1 MPFCDESVP
10 HPQVDERRPGD
21 GWQNLS
27 ETLVLVTGPLEHRHR
42 SPGAGQSD
50 GRCGSGWASP
60 DYGDIKSFVHRR
72 CAPGWKSA
80 EVARVAPL
88 IGTLSATVLH
98 PSLFRVG
105 ERSSSTYLSVPS
117 SFTTNPSRDH
127 FSTMSAY
134 SHPDGTQSTCL
145 WPRKTSTGR

>member
-27 ETLVLVTGPLEHRHR
+27 EALALVTGPLEHRHR
-42 SPGAGQSD
+42 SPGAGQGD

-60 DYGDIKSFVHRR
+60 DYGDIKPFVHRR

-80 EVARVAPL
+80 EVASGCA
-88 IGTLSATVLH
+88 IGTLSTTA
-98 PSLFRVG
+98 
-105 ERSSSTYLSVPS
+105 S
-117 SFTTNPSRDH
+117 SFVV
-127 FSTMSAY
+127 
-134 SHPDGTQSTCL
+134 QS
-145 WPRKTSTGR
+145 GRALSLDVSVR